1 MQLQKSVSA
10 LQVDGSKSHTIFSIL
25 WSISLA
31 LCWYSWSIASSD
43 PWKCMCNPYFPE
55 PCQQFQRILMSVKDN
70 NNFLCVLSII
80 ALLFLDSYLLS
91 LFLSPCARSTWRCQ
105 WLTIYL
111 ENLLSGLAAAKDSVG
126 AMRSGFYHFRLS
138 LSHSLA
144 AVFIPCHI
152 FRSSHAVTTK

>member
-43 PWKCMCNPYFPE
+43 PWKCMCNSYFPE

-70 NNFLCVLSII
+70 NNFLCVLIHYCI
-80 ALLFLDSYLLS
+80 VVPGFLPTFSFPVSMCSLNLEMPMAHNLPWKFVVWLGCCQRLCWCHAFWILS
-91 LFLSPCARSTWRCQ
+91 FP
-105 WLTIYL
+105 
-111 ENLLSGLAAAKDSVG
+111 SV
-126 AMRSGFYHFRLS
+126 
-138 LSHSLA
+138 
-144 AVFIPCHI
+144 
-152 FRSSHAVTTK
+152 T